1 MKKIY
6 FFMFCFVMFGATK
19 AFSCSCIESITIAEE
34 FENSTAVFT
43 ATVINREVSDSS
55 LGAYVYTLKVL
66 QTWKG
71 TIKENVTTYQLNSAA
86 CGVYYELDSS
96 YLIFAY
102 SNTSENIS
110 TTSCNINM
118 PVSAITNE
126 IEELNELSGVTFFY
140 NYQNGVG
147 EITVFPNP
155 SNGIV
160 HVKSKDKLDDIAIY
174 DYNGRIIWQQEKLSG
189 ETILPELKAG
199 IYLLVA
205 NKNGI
210 RYSQKLQIL

>member
-1 MKKIY
+1 
-6 FFMFCFVMFGATK
+6 MFGVTK
-19 AFSCSCIESITIAEE
+19 AFSCSCVEGITIAGE

-43 ATVINREVSDSS
+43 ATVISKEVSDSS
-55 LGAYVYTLKVL
+55 LGSYEYTLKVL

-71 TIKENVTTYQLNSAA
+71 TVNENVTTYQPNSAA

-102 SNTSENIS
+102 SNTSENIN
-110 TTSCNINM
+110 TTSCKINM

-126 IEELNELSGVTFFY
+126 IEELNELSGVTLIK
-140 NYQNGVG
+140 NYKNGGG

-160 HVKSKDKLDDIAIY
+160 NVKSRDKLVDITIY
-174 DYNGRIIWQQEKLSG
+174 DFNGRLIWQQEKLDN
-189 ETILPELKAG
+189 ETILPELKSG
-199 IYLLVA
+199 IYFLVV
-205 NKNGI
+205 NRNGI